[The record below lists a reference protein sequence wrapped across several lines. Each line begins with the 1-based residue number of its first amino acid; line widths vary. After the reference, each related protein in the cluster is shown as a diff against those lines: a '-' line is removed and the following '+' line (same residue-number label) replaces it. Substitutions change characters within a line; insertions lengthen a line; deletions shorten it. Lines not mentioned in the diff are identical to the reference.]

1 MKIIREKFTESY
13 WFGLSTFEQ
22 LVYIGFD
29 VEMAIDLRKNGDKKE
44 CNAAID
50 RALELLEL
58 SIIDPQNV
66 KRLRELNGIKIALL
80 DDFRGNNECQSTDEA
95 WHKYFACFRHLVN
108 ANKEDN
114 SGTNKCG
121 ATAQ

>member
-1 MKIIREKFTESY
+1 MRVVCEKFTESY
-13 WFGLSTFEQ
+13 WFELSTIEQ

-29 VEMAIDLRKNGDKKE
+29 VEMAINLRNNGNKKE
-44 CNAAID
+44 CNSVID

-58 SIIDPQNV
+58 AIIDLQNIR
-66 KRLRELNGIKIALL
+66 RLRELNAIKTALL
-80 DDFRGNNECQSTDEA
+80 DDFRGNNEYQSTDES
-95 WHKYFACFRHLVN
+95 WHKYFAYFGHLVN

-114 SGTNKCG
+114 NGTNKYS